1 MQQFLTEGKE
11 INEDNMNK
19 INNILEAMIFKVKKE
34 EKKFYKDKY
43 CAFIRKTWYNLP
55 GAENCLPT
63 DYKCIDCNYDRTVVE
78 FATCIYKFFFFNAEI
93 FQRYNYNAVGKF
105 KHVFANFILLKYYID
120 IAKMIKRNH
129 FYTKRNKKRKSP
141 PDSTSQLIKEKKDFD
156 RLNTRLHLNRNLQV
170 DDENNEPNSLETP
183 KDSQETSDS
192 ERQVIKYLFTR
203 FFQNIIWFSDDPPI
217 FVVKN
222 EASMN
227 SNYHE

>member
-1 MQQFLTEGKE
+1 MTEGKE
-11 INEDNMNK
+11 INEDNMNE
-19 INNILEAMIFKVKKE
+19 INNILEAMIFKVKKK
-34 EKKFYKDKY
+34 EKNLYRDEY

-78 FATCIYKFFFFNAEI
+78 FASCIYKFFFFNAEI
-93 FQRYNYNAVGKF
+93 FQRYNYNALGKF
-105 KHVFANFILLKYYID
+105 KHVFADTFILLNYYID
-120 IAKMIKRNH
+120 IAKMIKSNH

-141 PDSTSQLIKEKKDFD
+141 PDSTSQLIKIKDFD

-192 ERQVIKYLFTR
+192 ERQVIK
-203 FFQNIIWFSDDPPI
+203 
-217 FVVKN
+217 
-222 EASMN
+222 
-227 SNYHE
+227 